1 MSSLPDDALLRFDNV
16 VPSPRRRGAAAVER
30 TRGYFRYDHRPCPG
44 ASLMLRFFLLLSTVV
59 LAASAAP
66 TGAAQAQSGWP
77 DRPIRVIVPFP
88 AGSSSDVAARILGN
102 ELSARLG
109 QQLVVENRPGASGN
123 IGSDVIAKSPPD
135 GYTLGFATTTT
146 HAVAVGLSPSPP
158 HA

>member
-1 MSSLPDDALLRFDNV
+1 MI
-16 VPSPRRRGAAAVER
+16 
-30 TRGYFRYDHRPCPG
+30 
-44 ASLMLRFFLLLSTVV
+44 RFFLLLSRVI
-59 LAASAAP
+59 LPGAAGP
-66 TGAAQAQSGWP
+66 GAQAQSGWP

-88 AGSSSDVAARILGN
+88 AGSSADVAARIIGN
-102 ELSARLG
+102 ELSPRLG
-109 QQLVVENRPGASGN
+109 QQLVVDNRPGASGN